1 MVVHN
6 LNVEH
11 VGTSEADPPLVIDPN
26 TVLPFAITGKSFQAR
41 NLLEPPAELPREDL
55 LGLLIA
61 KGSES
66 RDRLYYRGAVDAMRE
81 GVAIALVS
89 RPEQNIASNASR
101 ATRRMAHPRAPGRR
115 RHP

>member
-66 RDRLYYRGAVDAMRE
+66 
-81 GVAIALVS
+81 
-89 RPEQNIASNASR
+89 
-101 ATRRMAHPRAPGRR
+101 AHPAAAAIRDIVKYGVFAPERPPGTL
-115 RHP
+115 